1 MCVSVSVCVSVC
13 RCGVCGLGE
22 GTEQPPPACYGG
34 SEQLF
39 WVVWF
44 RGLELLKAKGRHRSS
59 GVSAEVNLLKGNPR
73 APLYVPTSVAQQKE
87 EPCFLFHG
95 FGVFSLQLRVFFLNV
110 TLCFLENSF
119 F

>member
-1 MCVSVSVCVSVC
+1 M
-13 RCGVCGLGE
+13 CGLGG
-22 GTEQPPPACYGG
+22 GTGTAPHLHACG

-44 RGLELLKAKGRHRSS
+44 RGLELLKAKGRHRLS

-95 FGVFSLQLRVFFLNV
+95 FGVFSLQLRVFLK
-110 TLCFLENSF
+110 CNSLLP
-119 F
+119 